1 MHHQI
6 PSIRETASGGGVCTI
21 EQLQC
26 ELQYLTKVVHVLST
40 KVSRWESEALEA
52 PLSPVQ
58 KKWYQELR
66 VWRLATSKAAKQPAF
81 CVFSNKVLEGIVRK
95 NPATLDEL
103 REVRGIGSY
112 KSEKYGAQI
121 LVILRACR
129 IRETV

>member
-1 MHHQI
+1 MQQQI
-6 PSIRETASGGGVCTI
+6 LSIRGTASGRGVCTI

-26 ELQYLTKVVHVLST
+26 ELQHLTKVVHVLST

-81 CVFSNKVLEGIVRK
+81 CVLSNKVLEGIVRK

>member
-1 MHHQI
+1 MQQQNL
-6 PSIRETASGGGVCTI
+6 SIRRAASGVSACTI

-26 ELQYLTKVVHVLST
+26 ELQHLTQVVHVLST
-40 KVSRWESEALEA
+40 KVSRWESKTLEP
-52 PLSPVQ
+52 PLGPVQ

-66 VWRLATSKAAKQPAF
+66 VWRLTISKAAKQPAF
-81 CVFSNKVLEGIVRK
+81 WVFSNKVLEGIVRK

-103 REVRGIGSY
+103 REVRGIGPY

-121 LVILRACR
+121 LAVLRACR